1 MDNFTY
7 ASIVPLIGGETIAM
21 ENVFGKRPEHIMSY
35 TGFQANE
42 EHLLNH
48 YNNEVPY
55 HILDEGNP
63 KPSKVNVVNTV
74 CPCAGLSSLSPQASS
89 ENHNNDWMKKSTDY
103 VLSTMQP
110 DVLWGENAP
119 RLASKMGK
127 PVVAELRKMAD
138 KYGYT
143 FSIYQTKSI
152 LHGLS
157 QVRDRTFY
165 FFWKGD
171 EVPLFDYVL
180 EKPSMIAD
188 DIRAVERRDDDPM
201 SQILCNDKTPSE
213 EPYYK
218 YVLEV
223 LEGGITHKEF
233 QKKIEKTTNPMD
245 YIEERTTYKEVA
257 KWMRENGYDNV
268 AKKCDRQYHKLK
280 AGGNIMRKTTE
291 VPKDKIG
298 AFVGHMPTCLT
309 HPDEDRY
316 LAVREALSLMK
327 LPDDFILLNPKRS
340 LNHICQNVPVTTAE
354 HPARMVK
361 EYLAGNLE
369 RIETKFLVQDN
380 KKRTYEYEKSPLQ
393 LDRFML

>member
-35 TGFQANE
+35 SGFQTNE

-127 PVVAELRKMAD
+127 PVVAELRRMAD

-171 EVPLFDYVL
+171 KVPVIDWIEEPH
-180 EKPSMIAD
+180 EKIEDA
-188 DIRAVERRDDDPM
+188 IRNVKLCPGDPM
-201 SQILCNDKTPSE
+201 SNILT
-213 EPYYK
+213 
-218 YVLEV
+218 
-223 LEGGITHKEF
+223 
-233 QKKIEKTTNPMD
+233 
-245 YIEERTTYKEVA
+245 
-257 KWMRENGYDNV
+257 
-268 AKKCDRQYHKLK
+268 
-280 AGGNIMRKTTE
+280 
-291 VPKDKIG
+291 
-298 AFVGHMPTCLT
+298 
-309 HPDEDRY
+309 
-316 LAVREALSLMK
+316 LSL
-327 LPDDFILLNPKRS
+327 I
-340 LNHICQNVPVTTAE
+340 HI
-354 HPARMVK
+354 
-361 EYLAGNLE
+361 
-369 RIETKFLVQDN
+369 
-380 KKRTYEYEKSPLQ
+380 
-393 LDRFML
+393 